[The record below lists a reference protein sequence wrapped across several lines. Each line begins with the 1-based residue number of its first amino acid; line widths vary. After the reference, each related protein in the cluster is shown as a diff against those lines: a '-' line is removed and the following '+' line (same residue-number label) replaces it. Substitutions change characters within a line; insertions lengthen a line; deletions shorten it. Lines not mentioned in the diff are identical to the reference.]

1 MLRFILGRIW
11 GSLIVLWVIVT
22 LSFFLMRFAPGGPF
36 DEERPLPPNVK
47 ANRWLLYDMGNEVTA
62 PVPGIV
68 TERAD
73 LEIGAEYDEGTW
85 LATLRPDPV
94 DGRQPDDVRFTLP
107 NDGSLEAL
115 PIDVGDRLDAG
126 ARIAVVPKTAWEQY
140 FDSIGNYLT
149 LDFGVTFTSEG
160 ERTVSEELSA
170 AFPISMELGVYA
182 LIFAL
187 IFGVS
192 TGLIAGLKQNT
203 WVDYSVMSG
212 AMMGI
217 SIPTMVSGPI
227 LIAIFVEGLTW
238 FPYGGWEPPPGSD
251 WASWQYKVL
260 PVVTL
265 GLVYTAYFAR
275 LTRGGMLE
283 IIRSDYIRT
292 ARAKGLRD
300 GRIVTHHTL
309 KGALLP
315 TVSFLGPAMARIV
328 TGSVVVE
335 RVFGIAGL
343 SEYFVTPALN
353 RDYPMVLGVVVVY
366 SVLLIAMNLLVDI
379 AYTILDPRV
388 SYD

>member
-1 MLRFILGRIW
+1 MIRFILGRLF
-11 GSLIVLWVIVT
+11 GSLVVLWVIVT

-47 ANRWLLYDMGNEVTA
+47 ANRWLLYDMGNEVTTPA
-62 PVPGIV
+62 AGIV

-73 LEIGAEYDEGTW
+73 VTVGVEYPEDTW
-85 LATLRPDPV
+85 LATL
-94 DGRQPDDVRFTLP
+94 QPDDGAAPIRFLLP

-115 PIDVGDRLDAG
+115 PVSVGDHLEAG
-126 ARIAVVPKTAWEQY
+126 ARIAVVPKTAWQQY
-140 FDSIGNYLT
+140 FDSVGNYLA

-160 ERTVSEELSA
+160 ERTVSEELAA

-192 TGLIAGLKQNT
+192 TGLIAGLRQNT
-203 WVDYSVMSG
+203 WVDYSIMSG
-212 AMMGI
+212 AMLGL
-217 SIPTMVSGPI
+217 SIPTMVSGPL
-227 LIAIFVEGLTW
+227 LIAIFIEGVSW
-238 FPYGGWEPPPGSD
+238 FPYGGWDPAPGSE
-251 WASWQYKVL
+251 WAAWQYKVL

-283 IIRSDYIRT
+283 IVRSDYIRT

-300 GRIVTHHTL
+300 GRIVTRHAL

-366 SVLLIAMNLLVDI
+366 SVLLIAMNLVVDI
-379 AYTILDPRV
+379 AYTLLDPRV